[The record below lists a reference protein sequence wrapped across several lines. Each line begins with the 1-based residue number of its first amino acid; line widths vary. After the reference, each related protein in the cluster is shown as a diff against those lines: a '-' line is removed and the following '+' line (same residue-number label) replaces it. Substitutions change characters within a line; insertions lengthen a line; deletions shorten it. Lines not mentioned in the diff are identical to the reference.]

1 MVFSISVIIPV
12 YNGEQYLDECFD
24 SIINQTLGIENIEV
38 IVVDDSSTDN
48 SVEVINQYV
57 EKYESFKL
65 IQQKPNQGSGP
76 ARNLGLKYVTSDYV
90 TYLDCDDYISLD
102 AYEKALEIFKNDSDV
117 DLIMYKWEEF
127 DENGLLNRQDLAKT
141 SLKQHKIITDINE
154 SPELIFATFVY
165 IKVYAKRLFQ
175 YLVFPPRS
183 YQDNIASATVMIN
196 ANKMYIA
203 DDICCYYRQRG
214 DSTSKEVSA
223 RNYLN
228 ILIAAKQ
235 VLDLREN
242 SSDKYY
248 NVLSYLALKL
258 TYHSIYY
265 ICKKPGFTLKEGEI
279 VYSELKNYPKYF
291 SKEILKEYQEKF
303 PNYLQCSEQSLWDIE
318 EMDYYEYVV
327 KNRCK
332 NIIKNLNNNKN
343 NLINQKNE
351 LSKKNHAIVKDNE
364 NLKNRNL
371 KLTRKNKRLSR
382 RNEKLSKKNNKLN
395 DKNKR
400 LKKKLSKQ
408 KKRYDELSNSRV
420 GKLAT
425 FFKRK

>member
-1 MVFSISVIIPV
+1 MGYMISVIIPV
-12 YNGEQYLDECFD
+12 FNGEQYIQECFA

-48 SVEVINQYV
+48 SVEIISQYV

-65 IQQKPNQGSGP
+65 IKQDANQGSGP

-90 TYLDCDDYISLD
+90 TFLDCDDYISLD
-102 AYEKALEIFKNDSDV
+102 AYEKALEIFKNDESV
-117 DLIMYKWEEF
+117 DLVMYKWEEF
-127 DENGLLNRQDLAKT
+127 DENGLLNHNDLAKT
-141 SLKQHKIITDINE
+141 SLKQHKIVTDINE
-154 SPELIFATFVY
+154 SPKLIFATYVY
-165 IKVYAKRLFQ
+165 IKVYAKRLFP
-175 YLVFPPRS
+175 YLVFPPLS
-183 YQDNIASATVMIN
+183 YQDNIASARVMIN
-196 ANKMYIA
+196 ANKIYVA
-203 DDICCYYRQRG
+203 DDICCYYRQRE
-214 DSTSKEVSA
+214 DSVSKEVSA

-235 VLDLREN
+235 VLDLRES

-291 SKEILKEYQEKF
+291 SKDILQEYQEKF
-303 PNYLQCSEQSLWDIE
+303 PNYLQCSEQALWDIN

-327 KNRCK
+327 KNRCQDT
-332 NIIKNLNNNKN
+332 IKNLN
-343 NLINQKNE
+343 NQKNE
-351 LSKKNHAIVKDNE
+351 LSKKNRLILN
-364 NLKNRNL
+364 KNR
-371 KLTRKNKRLSR
+371 KFAKKNK
-382 RNEKLSKKNNKLN
+382 K
-395 DKNKR
+395 

-408 KKRYDELSNSRV
+408 NKINKEILNSRSW
-420 GKLAT
+420 KLT
-425 FFKRK
+425 SIFRKLKNLFS